1 MYVRPPSQNRQRVKV
16 PENYSGHAFT
26 GNGDYSDMPPP
37 LRQMPSKSDLP
48 PRDLPKEDNIAFDLP
63 KEEFSAENDET
74 LKSEALTLISNEKN
88 RDDPTYKGEKAS
100 LISHLLP
107 PSGMS
112 SHFPFGHGIGSEELL
127 IMGAMLL
134 VYLHGNEC
142 GEHDNDFLILLAL
155 LLFSG

>member
-1 MYVRPPSQNRQRVKV
+1 MYVRPPSQTKQRVRV

-26 GNGDYSDMPPP
+26 GNGDYNDMPPP
-37 LRQMPSKSDLP
+37 ARQTP
-48 PRDLPKEDNIAFDLP
+48 PRSDIPPRE
-63 KEEFSAENDET
+63 
-74 LKSEALTLISNEKN
+74 LISNEDN
-88 RDDPTYKGEKAS
+88 SLDTRHEHTLPATTEAPVALIHTSDEKQEDTDRKDNGNSS
-100 LISHLLP
+100 LLSHLLP
-107 PSGMS
+107 PSGKS